1 MPVHRDVHPA
11 APGVSGPAAAHDLS
25 YLLVDASRRVSAT
38 DPMTG
43 TWLLSITTVRAASSL
58 RYTSA
63 WPPWLNRPFA
73 LVIVGCTTIVENV
86 PAGTVTLS
94 FRRPRMITSRPAL
107 QYPGTVS

>member
-1 MPVHRDVHPA
+1 MPVQRDVHPA
-11 APGVSGPAAAHDLS
+11 APGVSGPAASHDLS
-25 YLLVDASRRVSAT
+25 YLLVDPSRRVSAT

-73 LVIVGCTTIVENV
+73 CLLVGCTTIVEKV
-86 PAGTVTLS
+86 PAGTVRVT
-94 FRRPRMITSRPAL
+94 FRIPRIMTR
-107 QYPGTVS
+107 